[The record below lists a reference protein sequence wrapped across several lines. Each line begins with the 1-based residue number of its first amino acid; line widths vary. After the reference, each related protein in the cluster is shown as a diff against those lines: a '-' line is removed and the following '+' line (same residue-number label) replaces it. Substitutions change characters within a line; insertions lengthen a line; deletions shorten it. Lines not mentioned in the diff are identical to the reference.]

1 MTDPAGTLTP
11 EQIRAALERVAA
23 ILSERGVTARI
34 DVFGGA
40 SLALVHAPT
49 RTATADVDGSY
60 MPVQEVEEAAD
71 QVANEMG
78 LLPGWLNNRMKLA
91 LPPTEIET
99 EALIE
104 RPGVTIRVGSA
115 RTILA
120 MKLRASR
127 PGRDLE
133 DIAVLLRVCNITS
146 LGDTI
151 TVLDELYLG
160 EEEIPE
166 RGRLLL
172 DRAFAQVEI
181 VNSDPPYTLPAI
193 LRSDQ

>member
-1 MTDPAGTLTP
+1 MTDPSGTLTP
-11 EQIRAALERVAA
+11 QQIRAALERVADV
-23 ILSERGVTARI
+23 LSDRGVAARI

-60 MPVQEVEEAAD
+60 APVHEIENAAED
-71 QVANEMG
+71 VALELG

-91 LPPTEIET
+91 LPPREIET
-99 EALIE
+99 DALIE

-133 DIAVLLRVCNITS
+133 DIAILLRVCNVTS
-146 LGDTI
+146 VGEAEA
-151 TVLDELYLG
+151 VLDDLYQG

-166 RGRLLL
+166 RGYVLL
-172 DRAFAQVEI
+172 DRAFAQIEI
-181 VNSDPPYTLPAI
+181 VNSDPPYTLAAI
-193 LRSDQ
+193 VRSNR

>member
-1 MTDPAGTLTP
+1 MTDPGGTLTP
-11 EQIRAALERVAA
+11 QQIRTALERVAE

-60 MPVQEVEEAAD
+60 VPVQEIELAAD
-71 QVANEMG
+71 DVASELG

-104 RPGVTIRVGSA
+104 RPGVSIRVGSA

-146 LGDTI
+146 LREAT
-151 TVLDELYLG
+151 TVLDEFYLG

-172 DRAFAQVEI
+172 DRAFGQIEI
-181 VNSDPPYTLPAI
+181 VNSDPSYTLPAI
-193 LRSDQ
+193 VRSDQ